1 LTFEILILGTSAAIQ
16 ANGRHQS
23 AQVLKLDKQYFLIDC
38 GEGTQE
44 QLVRRRIN
52 TNKISKIFI
61 SHLHGD
67 HFLGLFGLLCTMSLL
82 GRVKALEIYGPKGLR
97 EIISTQLKYS
107 QSYFNYP
114 VEFIETTPFEKN
126 ELCSNSQIEVY
137 SFPLEHGI
145 ECTGFLFNEKPK
157 SRRIDHTK
165 LPAQIQVHQLK
176 QLKQGLDIEL
186 ETGEKYSNES
196 LTFQAKKS
204 RSYAYC
210 SDTRYSTQTSKYIQ
224 NVDILYHES
233 TFIAQHEDKA
243 LATYHSL
250 KLRQNYCYLVILAQ
264 GIQTKK
270 NLKTKLEQFSLI
282 QMRQLK
288 EKFTLVLK

>member
-1 LTFEILILGTSAAIQ
+1 M
-16 ANGRHQS
+16 
-23 AQVLKLDKQYFLIDC
+23 FLIDC

-44 QLVRRRIN
+44 QLVRRKIN

-82 GRVKALEIYGPKGLR
+82 GRVKELVIFGPKGLK
-97 EIISTQLKYS
+97 EIITTQLKYS

-114 VEFIETTPFEKN
+114 VEFIETTPYENTKLYSGHQLEAF
-126 ELCSNSQIEVY
+126 

-145 ECTGFLFNEKPK
+145 ECTGFLFKEKPK

-186 ETGEKYSNES
+186 ENGEKFSNES

-210 SDTRYSTQTSKYIQ
+210 SDTRYSIQTSKYIQ
-224 NVDILYHES
+224 DVDILYHES

-243 LATYHSL
+243 SNTNDSTSIQA
-250 KLRQNYCYLVILAQ
+250 AQ
-264 GIQTKK
+264 VA
-270 NLKTKLEQFSLI
+270 LEANAKRLLLGHFSA
-282 QMRQLK
+282 RYSDEK
-288 EKFTLVLK
+288 EFEDEARTVFINSEAAIEGKVYAISEVV